1 MGFLDRVKASFSQ
14 TVGGKTALQLDV
26 TPAAVAPGE
35 TVEWRLVLVTSG
47 PLKADRIMV
56 GLDGRERVR
65 VWMAGPP
72 AGSPAGPA
80 ARLADSEPPAGGW
93 ARETVT
99 FRQAEPV
106 GDGEVSLSAGQTREY
121 QGRLQVPATVQPT
134 YRGVD
139 AQHTW
144 RVRAVVEIPLGV
156 DLVEEREILVR

>member
-14 TVGGKTALQLDV
+14 AVGGKTALQLEV
-26 TPAAVAPGE
+26 TPAAVAAGE

-47 PLKADRIMV
+47 PLKADRILV
-56 GLDGRERVR
+56 GLEGRERVR
-65 VWMAGPP
+65 VWVGAPP
-72 AGSPAGPA
+72 AGGAGPA
-80 ARLADSEPPAGGW
+80 ERLSDAPPAGGW
-93 ARETVT
+93 ARETIT
-99 FRQAEPV
+99 FQQAEPV
-106 GDGEVSLSAGQTREY
+106 GNGEVILPAGQTREY

-156 DLVEEREILVR
+156 DLIEEREILVR